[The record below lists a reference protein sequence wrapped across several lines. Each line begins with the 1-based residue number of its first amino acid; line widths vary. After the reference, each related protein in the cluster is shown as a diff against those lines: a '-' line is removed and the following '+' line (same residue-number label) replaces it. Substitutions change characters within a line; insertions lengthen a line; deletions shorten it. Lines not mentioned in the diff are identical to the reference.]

1 MTFWRFLP
9 GNTTLGHY
17 RMCEKIKESRIN
29 TKSDQYNSNL
39 ELISDL
45 KREKEETKQDGNE
58 QVWDLQT

>member
-1 MTFWRFLP
+1 
-9 GNTTLGHY
+9 
-17 RMCEKIKESRIN
+17 MCEKIKESRIN

-39 ELISDL
+39 ELLSDL